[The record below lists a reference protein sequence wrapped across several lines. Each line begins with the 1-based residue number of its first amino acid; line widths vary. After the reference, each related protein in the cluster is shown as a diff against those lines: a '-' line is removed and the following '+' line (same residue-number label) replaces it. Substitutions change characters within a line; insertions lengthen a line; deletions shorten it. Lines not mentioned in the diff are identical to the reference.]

1 MRVSPYDQA
10 AALLLCLAAGGGL
23 GLLYDLLRPLRLSRL
38 LRPIA
43 PLLDLLFWLCV
54 CLSLF
59 LCALTL
65 EDGRVRLYLILAQGT
80 GGTLYLLLL
89 SPAVRLG
96 LGFLLR
102 IPAIP
107 LRIIRT
113 SFRRIFQFLKKS

>member
-1 MRVSPYDQA
+1 MTTSTTEPTNKLKNILIRTGA
-10 AALLLCLAAGGGL
+10 A
-23 GLLYDLLRPLRLSRL
+23 
-38 LRPIA
+38 
-43 PLLDLLFWLCV
+43 LFWLCV

-113 SFRRIFQFLKKS
+113 SFRRSSS